1 MLPAGRSAVRRV
13 AAARLISLSGSG
25 AAFAALAYVVYR
37 LTGGS
42 SAWVSL
48 TLLATLGVEGF
59 AQPLVSWL
67 GDRTDRRRLLV
78 VSDVLSAVGFVV
90 LVLMRSPGQLV
101 VVACATAIVASPVF
115 AVSSA
120 AIPNLVS
127 DDDLSWANG
136 QIAVGRNVGNLIG
149 PILGGGIVA
158 VLASGNHPTASDLHT
173 AGAWVFAF
181 NAVTFLVSAWLVA
194 TTRGSFNDERG
205 SGAEHRGV
213 RAGFRFVLGDRV
225 LRAILLAWIVMLV
238 GAGLIL
244 VAEVSLADSFGTGSL
259 GYGLLTSLWGGGAA
273 LGAVLAGRV
282 LNADREGRAFTLS
295 IFAAAVGLFLIAASA
310 WWLVV
315 LVLMGVLGLSDGFG
329 SVAEQ
334 GIIQR
339 RTPDAVR
346 SRVGGAIEAAALLA
360 LATSFA
366 FGGFVVDAFG
376 PRAAYVIGGVAA
388 LLATWVLLGPLRAG
402 AGTEVEVTMPV
413 PD

>member
-1 MLPAGRSAVRRV
+1 MLPAGRSAVRRM
-13 AAARLISLSGSG
+13 AAARLISLTGSG
-25 AAFAALAYVVYR
+25 AAFAALAYMVYR

-48 TLLATLGVEGF
+48 ALLARLGVEGF
-59 AQPLVSWL
+59 APPLVSWL

-78 VSDVLSAVGFVV
+78 ASDLLSALGF
-90 LVLMRSPGQLV
+90 LVLTMMRSPGQLV

-120 AIPNLVS
+120 AVPNLVGQ
-127 DDDLSWANG
+127 DDLPWANG
-136 QIAVGRNVGNLIG
+136 QIALGRNIGNLVG
-149 PILGGGIVA
+149 PILGGAIVA
-158 VLASGNHPTASDLHT
+158 ALAGGNHPSASELHA
-173 AGAWVFAF
+173 AGAWVFGF
-181 NAVTFLVSAWLVA
+181 NAVTFAISAWLVGTA
-194 TTRGSFNDERG
+194 RGRFSGERQ
-205 SGAEHRGV
+205 SEPEHRGV
-213 RAGFRFVLGDRV
+213 RAGFRFVLADGV

-244 VAEVSLADSFGTGSL
+244 VAEVSLADSFGKGAL
-259 GYGLLTSLWGGGAA
+259 GYGMLTALWGGGAA

-282 LNADREGRAFTLS
+282 LNARSEGRGFTLS
-295 IFAAAVGLFLIAASA
+295 ILVASAGLFLIAASP
-310 WWLVV
+310 WWIVV
-315 LVLMGVLGLSDGFG
+315 LVLMAGLGLSDGFG

-339 RTPDAVR
+339 RTPDDVR

-388 LLATWVLLGPLRAG
+388 LLATLVLLRPMRAV
-402 AGTEVEVTMPV
+402 AETNVPV
-413 PD
+413 AD

>member
-13 AAARLISLSGSG
+13 AVARLISLTGSG
-25 AAFAALAYVVYR
+25 AAFAALAYLVYR

-67 GDRTDRRRLLV
+67 GDRTERRRLLV
-78 VSDVLSAVGFVV
+78 ASDLLSAVGFGV
-90 LVLMRSPGQLV
+90 LATMRSPGQLV

-120 AIPNLVS
+120 AVPNLVGE
-127 DDDLSWANG
+127 DDLSWANG
-136 QIAVGRNVGNLIG
+136 QIALGRNVGNLIG
-149 PILGGGIVA
+149 PILGGAIVA
-158 VLASGNHPTASDLHT
+158 ALAGGNHPSGSELHA
-173 AGAWVFAF
+173 AGAWVFGF
-181 NAVTFLVSAWLVA
+181 NAVTFATSAWLVG
-194 TTRGSFNDERG
+194 TTPGRFNDERQ
-205 SGAEHRGV
+205 SEPEHRGV

-225 LRAILLAWIVMLV
+225 LRAILLAWVVMLM

-244 VAEVSLADSFGTGSL
+244 VAEVSLADSFNKGAL
-259 GYGLLTSLWGGGAA
+259 GYGMLTALWGGGAA
-273 LGAVLAGRV
+273 FGAILAGRV
-282 LNADREGRAFTLS
+282 LNARREGRAFTLS
-295 IFAAAVGLFLIAASA
+295 ILAASVGLFLIAASP
-310 WWLVV
+310 WWIVV
-315 LVLMGVLGLSDGFG
+315 LVLMAGLGVSDGFG

-360 LATSFA
+360 LAASFA

-376 PRAAYVIGGVAA
+376 PRSAYVIGGVAA
-388 LLATWVLLGPLRAG
+388 LLATLVLAGPLRA
-402 AGTEVEVTMPV
+402 AAEAKVPV
-413 PD
+413 SD

>member
-13 AAARLISLSGSG
+13 AAARLISLTGSG
-25 AAFAALAYVVYR
+25 AAFAALAYIIYR

-78 VSDVLSAVGFVV
+78 ASDLLSAVGFVV
-90 LVLMRSPGQLV
+90 LATMRTPGQLV

-115 AVSSA
+115 AVASA
-120 AIPNLVS
+120 AIPNLVGE
-127 DDDLSWANG
+127 DDLSWANG
-136 QIAVGRNVGNLIG
+136 QIALGRNVGNLVG
-149 PILGGGIVA
+149 PVLGGGIVA
-158 VLASGNHPTASDLHT
+158 LLASGNHPMASELHA

-181 NAVTFLVSAWLVA
+181 NAATFVLSAWLV
-194 TTRGSFNDERG
+194 GSTSGRFNDERVG
-205 SGAEHRGV
+205 ETEHRGI

-225 LRAILLAWIVMLV
+225 LRAILLAWVVMLM

-259 GYGLLTSLWGGGAA
+259 GYGLLTALWGGGAA
-273 LGAVLAGRV
+273 VGAILAGRV
-282 LNADREGRAFTLS
+282 LNARREGRAFTLS
-295 IFAAAVGLFLIAASA
+295 IFAASVGLFLVAASP
-310 WWLVV
+310 WWIVV
-315 LVLMGVLGLSDGFG
+315 LVLMAGLGLSDGFG
-329 SVAEQ
+329 NVAEQ

-360 LATSFA
+360 LALSFA

-376 PRAAYVIGGVAA
+376 PRSAYLIGGVAA
-388 LLATWVLLGPLRAG
+388 LLASLVLLGPLRAG
-402 AGTEVEVTMPV
+402 AEVPV
-413 PD
+413 PVGD

>member
-13 AAARLISLSGSG
+13 AAARLISLTGSG
-25 AAFAALAYVVYR
+25 AAFAALAYIIYR

-78 VSDVLSAVGFVV
+78 ASDLLSAVGFVV
-90 LVLMRSPGQLV
+90 LATMRTPGQLV

-115 AVSSA
+115 AVASA
-120 AIPNLVS
+120 AIPNLVGE
-127 DDDLSWANG
+127 DDLSWANG
-136 QIAVGRNVGNLIG
+136 QIALGRNVGNLVG
-149 PILGGGIVA
+149 PVLGGGIVA
-158 VLASGNHPTASDLHT
+158 LLASGSHPTASELHA
-173 AGAWVFAF
+173 AGVWVFAF
-181 NAVTFLVSAWLVA
+181 NAATFVISAWLV
-194 TTRGSFNDERG
+194 GSTSGRFNDERVG
-205 SGAEHRGV
+205 ETEHRGI

-225 LRAILLAWIVMLV
+225 LRAILLAWVVMLM

-259 GYGLLTSLWGGGAA
+259 GYGLLTALWGGGAA
-273 LGAVLAGRV
+273 VGAILAGRV
-282 LNADREGRAFTLS
+282 LNARREGRAFTLP
-295 IFAAAVGLFLIAASA
+295 IFAASVGLFLVAASP
-310 WWLVV
+310 WWIVV
-315 LVLMGVLGLSDGFG
+315 LVLMAGLGLSDGFG
-329 SVAEQ
+329 NVAEQ

-360 LATSFA
+360 LAVSFA

-376 PRAAYVIGGVAA
+376 PRSAYLIGGVAA
-388 LLATWVLLGPLRAG
+388 LLASLVLLGPLRAG
-402 AGTEVEVTMPV
+402 AEVPV
-413 PD
+413 PVRD

>member
-13 AAARLISLSGSG
+13 AAARLISLTGSG

-78 VSDVLSAVGFVV
+78 ASDLLSAVGFVV
-90 LVLMRSPGQLV
+90 LAMMHSPGQLV
-101 VVACATAIVASPVF
+101 VVACATAVVASPVW

-120 AIPNLVS
+120 AIPNLV
-127 DDDLSWANG
+127 DQDELSWANG
-136 QIAVGRNVGNLIG
+136 QIALGRNVGNLVG
-149 PILGGGIVA
+149 PILGGAIVA
-158 VLASGNHPTASDLHT
+158 AIASGSHPPASELHA
-173 AGAWVFAF
+173 AGAWVFGF
-181 NAVTFLVSAWLVA
+181 NALTFAISGWLVG
-194 TTRGSFNDERG
+194 TTRGRFNDEG
-205 SGAEHRGV
+205 TPQSEHRGI
-213 RAGFRFVLGDRV
+213 RAGFRFVAGDRV
-225 LRAILLAWIVMLV
+225 LRAILLAWVVMLA

-259 GYGLLTSLWGGGAA
+259 GYGMLTALWGGGAA
-273 LGAVLAGRV
+273 LGAILAGRV
-282 LNADREGRAFTLS
+282 LNARREGRAFTVS
-295 IFAAAVGLFLIAASA
+295 ILAASVGLFLVAASP
-310 WWLVV
+310 WWVAV
-315 LVLMGVLGLSDGFG
+315 LVLMAGLGLFDGFG

-339 RTPDAVR
+339 RTPDALR

-388 LLATWVLLGPLRAG
+388 LLATASLLRPLWAG
-402 AGTEVEVTMPV
+402 ADASV
-413 PD
+413 PIAD

>member
-13 AAARLISLSGSG
+13 AAARLISLTGSG
-25 AAFAALAYVVYR
+25 AAFAALAYLVYR

-78 VSDVLSAVGFVV
+78 VSDLLSAVGF
-90 LVLMRSPGQLV
+90 LVLMTMRSPGQLV

-120 AIPNLVS
+120 AVPNLVGE
-127 DDDLSWANG
+127 DDLSWANG
-136 QIAVGRNVGNLIG
+136 QIALGRNVGNLVG
-149 PILGGGIVA
+149 PILGGAIVA
-158 VLASGNHPTASDLHT
+158 ALAGGSHPSTSELHA
-173 AGAWVFAF
+173 AGAWVFGF
-181 NAVTFLVSAWLVA
+181 NAVTFVVSAWLV
-194 TTRGSFNDERG
+194 GSAHGRFNGDRQPEPQ
-205 SGAEHRGV
+205 HRGV
-213 RAGFRFVLGDRV
+213 RAGFRFVLADSV
-225 LRAILLAWIVMLV
+225 LRAILLAWVVMLV

-244 VAEVSLADSFGTGSL
+244 VAEVSLADSFGKGAL
-259 GYGLLTSLWGGGAA
+259 GYGMLTALWGGGAA
-273 LGAVLAGRV
+273 LGAIVAGRV
-282 LNADREGRAFTLS
+282 LNAGREGRAFTLS
-295 IFAAAVGLFLIAASA
+295 ILVASAGLFLIAASP
-310 WWLVV
+310 WWIVV
-315 LVLMGVLGLSDGFG
+315 LVLMAGLGLSDGFG

-339 RTPDAVR
+339 RTPDDVR

-388 LLATWVLLGPLRAG
+388 LLATLVLVGPLRA
-402 AGTEVEVTMPV
+402 VTAVKV
-413 PD
+413 PIAD